1 MRALAGPESHI
12 HFTNL
17 SDVSVKSLSAI
28 FQNSNDET
36 LARASCHN
44 VGVLDLIKQHSA
56 EISALAQVCLLDP
69 KAEAALAP
77 DDGDGRFRW
86 FLFGVSAIRL

>member
-1 MRALAGPESHI
+1 MRTLAGSESHL

-17 SDVSVKSLSAI
+17 SGVSVKSLSTI

-36 LARASCHN
+36 LARTSCHN
-44 VGVLDLIKQHSA
+44 VGVLDLIKQYSA
-56 EISALAQVCLLDP
+56 EISTLGQVCLLDP
-69 KAEAALAP
+69 KAEAELAP

-86 FLFGVSAIRL
+86 FLFGVSAICL